1 MRITRILK
9 CLGDFEFEKYQIEW
23 LKFLIQEIFV
33 TRKLAKLDTSLAN
46 YWIHTIK
53 NDEDRNG
60 LITELE
66 SIINEQSK
74 D

>member
-1 MRITRILK
+1 M
-9 CLGDFEFEKYQIEW
+9 GDFELEKYQIEW

-33 TRKLAKLDTSLAN
+33 ERKLAKLDTSLAN

-66 SIINEQSK
+66 SIINEQLK